1 MGAKWTPEG
10 LLTQEQAGEEVVE
23 TNISDMRSQQD
34 GEAMGTGPIRS
45 WSKQLAN
52 STTRRDE

>member
-1 MGAKWTPEG
+1 MGAKWTPG
-10 LLTQEQAGEEVVE
+10 VLLAQEQAGEEVVD

-45 WSKQLAN
+45 WYKQSAN
-52 STTRRDE
+52 STTKI